1 MSVAQRGYDRLQQ
14 LVDQVDDRR
23 QAQGVLSGSQVT
35 GRLDHLYAMLNCQQS
50 RVDELAVAAFAAHVV
65 ILDLLHCLGQFPA
78 NERGTIAQGTG
89 LATRQGHIV
98 PGFEIADIERE
109 MAFVL
114 GDDLIVRDYDDSIG
128 IGAQRD
134 MVPRVFR
141 RHGS

>member
-1 MSVAQRGYDRLQQ
+1 
-14 LVDQVDDRR
+14 
-23 QAQGVLSGSQVT
+23 
-35 GRLDHLYAMLNCQQS
+35 
-50 RVDELAVAAFAAHVV
+50 
-65 ILDLLHCLGQFPA
+65 
-78 NERGTIAQGTG
+78 
-89 LATRQGHIV
+89 
-98 PGFEIADIERE
+98 